1 MQQISPLK
9 VLNTMHKAMLI
20 GQVLFAAVGS
30 YLVYSNTLEPPAKEL
45 EKILQ
50 VVALT
55 ITATCVYAGITI
67 FKKRVQQIREMQ
79 TGAKGKFEKY
89 RSACILQWALTEAPV
104 LLCIICLFL
113 SGNYAF
119 LALAAVLILL
129 FAMMAP
135 SRIKIMLHVQISEQE
150 LDEL

>member
-9 VLNTMHKAMLI
+9 VLNTIHKAMLT
-20 GQVLFAAVGS
+20 GQVLFAAVGF

-55 ITATCVYAGITI
+55 VTAACVYAGITL
-67 FKKRVQQIREMQ
+67 FKKRLQQIREMQ
-79 TGAKGKFEKY
+79 TGAKEKFEKY

-113 SGNYAF
+113 TGNYAF
-119 LALAAVLILL
+119 LALAAVLIIL

-135 SRIKIMLHVQISEQE
+135 SKIKIILHLQIGEQE
-150 LDEL
+150 VDDL